1 MNELKIGGVYQ
12 HRKGGLYIVLAVAQ
26 STDDPSARL
35 VVYRDEEMNTW
46 ARRESEFLDG
56 RFELLDVEALRKD
69 AERYRTLRRYDSGY
83 RGDEAFPKTAEAYD
97 SWVDALP
104 EGDAS

>member
-26 STDDPSARL
+26 SADDPSARL
-35 VVYRDEEMNTW
+35 VVYR
-46 ARRESEFLDG
+46 
-56 RFELLDVEALRKD
+56 
-69 AERYRTLRRYDSGY
+69 
-83 RGDEAFPKTAEAYD
+83 DEAFPKTAEAYD

>member
-12 HRKGGLYIVLAVAQ
+12 HREGGLYIVLSVAQ
-26 STDDPSARL
+26 SADDPSARL
-35 VVYRDEEMNTW
+35 VVYRGEEMNTW
-46 ARRESEFLDG
+46 VRRESEFLDG

-69 AERYRTLRRYDSGY
+69 AERYRTLRRYDSCY
-83 RGDEAFPKTAEAYD
+83 RGAEDYD

-104 EGDAS
+104 EG